1 MTILIVVLII
11 LLVLSIINNFYMY
24 HYNYNESCPKN
35 YIYSGNLPKNLK
47 YKTITFFYKDNKF
60 NKCHKNDYNKS
71 DIPIRYEGDMTLNNM
86 LSNLNNK
93 KIKYIINNDNIL
105 PLEISE
111 LDYLKLRN
119 L

>member
-24 HYNYNESCPKN
+24 HYNYNELCPEK

-47 YKTITFFYKDNKF
+47 FKTITFFYKNTNF
-60 NKCHKNDYNKS
+60 NKCHKNDYNIS
-71 DIPIRYEGDMTLNNM
+71 DIPIRYEGDMILNDV
-86 LSNLNNK
+86 LSKLNNK
-93 KIKYIINNDNIL
+93 VKYVINKENAS
-105 PLEISE
+105 PFKISE